1 MTSNSLIRTKPV
13 NGKDIT
19 ILTLDPLTDRLR
31 DYFACYDLEGAY
43 LEQQGD
49 EGSAGSHFERRVFLN
64 EVHEFSREN
73 HPLISSISL

>member
-1 MTSNSLIRTKPV
+1 MISNSLIRTKNV

-31 DYFACYDLEGAY
+31 DYFACPTLEGAY